1 MYPARECLHWGPP
14 LSCHPFR
21 LAAQMEAVV
30 QKMETK
36 YEELTVQLSEA
47 TVKPD
52 EMDRQPGFPYESCHV

>member
-1 MYPARECLHWGPP
+1 
-14 LSCHPFR
+14 
-21 LAAQMEAVV
+21 MEAVV